1 MNTNATRTLL
11 ATVAAAALLAAAAAQ
26 LQRLPLLGESYFAL
40 LALFFAVGVGTAWVA
55 VRVRVRVT
63 SAPGTRTAAG
73 ALRRRRDNARPGGAR
88 EVGTVKWF
96 DRNKGYGFVVRANG
110 DEIFVHNRNIRRR
123 GRERGALGDG
133 QRISFVAVERERGW
147 QAEDVEDASGG
158 GH

>member
-1 MNTNATRTLL
+1 MNKPTTRTLL

-26 LQRLPLLGESYFAL
+26 LQRLLLLGESYFAL

-55 VRVRVRVT
+55 VRVRART
-63 SAPGTRTAAG
+63 TFAPGRCAASRG
-73 ALRRRRDNARPGGAR
+73 AAPARGNARPDGPR